1 LSFSTPIIADLIKK
15 VESIIGRKERRPQSF
30 ISLEKKNLYINKKL
44 LIRYLFR
51 PVAPEVYK
59 SHLSI
64 YPKNIKEKL
73 RLLNR
78 LLFQRGKF
86 ASSADIIKISANL
99 NLFYINRGIRVKIFV
114 PGRVRTTEQFK
125 NEIFIRE
132 NIKKS
137 GLLPVPKLL
146 DYHLNTEIYF
156 FIDEI
161 VYGDILPWSHPKAF
175 SIFKRLIPRMW
186 KYYQSNGIVW
196 NTPEKMRIDIHKAVE
211 DYNHLII
218 DSKYNIDFDIKKI
231 KTFSDKLI
239 PCSII
244 HGDLNVENIIVTP
257 EKYYIIDWELSR
269 HDFIIFDFIKILL
282 LKEWNFREDIEKLME
297 GEIKDSFG
305 NYTQRV
311 LSFSDQCLL
320 AFFLD
325 VCDELKKS
333 DASLNR
339 LERFEQQFKRLHQ

>member
-1 LSFSTPIIADLIKK
+1 MSFSTPIIADLIKK

-30 ISLEKKNLYINKKL
+30 IHLKKKNFYINRNS
-44 LIRYLFR
+44 LIRCIFR
-51 PVAPEVYK
+51 PVAPEVKK
-59 SHLSI
+59 SHLRI

-78 LLFQRGKF
+78 LLFQRDKF

-99 NLFYINRGIRVKIFV
+99 NLFYIDRGIRIKIFV
-114 PGRVRTTEQFK
+114 PGNIRTTEEFK

-146 DYHLNTEIYF
+146 EYHLNTGLYF

-161 VYGDILPWSHPKAF
+161 VYGDILPWSHPDTF
-175 SIFKRLIPRMW
+175 FIFKRLIPQMW
-186 KYYQSNGIVW
+186 KYYQSTGIVW
-196 NTPEKMRIDIHKAVE
+196 NTPERMGIDIHKAVG
-211 DYNHLII
+211 DYNNLII
-218 DSKYNIDFDIKKI
+218 DSKYNIDFDLKKI
-231 KTFSDKLI
+231 RMFSDKLI

-244 HGDLNVENIIVTP
+244 HGDLTVENIIITP
-257 EKYYIIDWELSR
+257 ERYYIIDWELSR
-269 HDFIIFDFIKILL
+269 NDFIIFDFIKILL
-282 LKEWNFREDIEKLME
+282 LREWDFREDIEKLME
-297 GEIKDSFG
+297 GEIKNSFG
-305 NYTQRV
+305 NCTHRV

-325 VCDELKKS
+325 VCEELRNS
-333 DASLNR
+333 DSSLNSM
-339 LERFEQQFKRLHQ
+339 ERFEQQFKRIHQ